1 MSIKERLKG
10 VDKKKKICFRK
21 FNEKLRK
28 ISSVYVKF
36 RGFKVS
42 LLSIAGSHD
51 LRHFQI
57 NCQLIIPEYSIII
70 VSENRKNVEKEKN
83 NYILR
88 GRLWHN

>member
-36 RGFKVS
+36 RSFKFPQ
-42 LLSIAGSHD
+42 LSVAG
-51 LRHFQI
+51 L
-57 NCQLIIPEYSIII
+57 P
-70 VSENRKNVEKEKN
+70 V
-83 NYILR
+83 
-88 GRLWHN
+88 

>member
-36 RGFKVS
+36 RSFKFPQ
-42 LLSIAGSHD
+42 LSVAGLPD
-51 LRHFQI
+51 LRHYLSI
-57 NCQLIIPEYSIII
+57 CQLIIPCYSIII
-70 VSENRKNVEKEKN
+70 VSESLKKHKKKKIEN
-83 NYILR
+83 IF
-88 GRLWHN
+88 

>member
-36 RGFKVS
+36 RSFKFPQFSV
-42 LLSIAGSHD
+42 AGLPD
-51 LRHFQI
+51 LRHYLSI
-57 NCQLIIPEYSIII
+57 CQLIIPCYSIII
-70 VSENRKNVEKEKN
+70 VSESLEKVKKKIEN
-83 NYILR
+83 IF
-88 GRLWHN
+88 

>member
-42 LLSIAGSHD
+42 LFSIAGSHD

-57 NCQLIIPEYSIII
+57 NCQLIILEHSIII
-70 VSENRKNVEKEKN
+70 VSENPKNVNKKRT
-83 NYILR
+83 IIF
-88 GRLWHN
+88 

>member
-36 RGFKVS
+36 RRYKV
-42 LLSIAGSHD
+42 LLFLVARSHD
-51 LRHFQI
+51 L
-57 NCQLIIPEYSIII
+57 SIF
-70 VSENRKNVEKEKN
+70 
-83 NYILR
+83 
-88 GRLWHN
+88 